1 MTINKFQGKTEEEAV
16 EKAKKELGEKVV
28 ILNVKQIKPKGF
40 FQSFKKPIYEVTA
53 ALEEEEKK
61 VNPLQ
66 AINAPMRMHEKINV
80 AADEKISL
88 NASVQEPNV
97 LPEMKLQL
105 QNSDEVSKVAS
116 VAAKANVVEKNPI
129 EERLETLQNFLEKQL
144 AAEEKEKLNKMTSPG
159 EKIKEAPEKEE
170 GFKFVKMIYEILLDN
185 EVNEKYVNQ
194 IIDEIEKI
202 MRNGSSVDYILS
214 NVYQKMIL
222 KFGQPKTI
230 SMAKDN
236 LPKVVFFIGPTGVGK
251 TTTIAKLASK
261 YKLEMGKKVSL
272 LTADTYRIAAAEQL
286 RTYANIL
293 DTPLSIIYSAEE
305 MNETIQQ
312 DEDYDLILID
322 TAGFSHK
329 SDAQRV
335 DMQHLIESLDKK
347 YEKEV
352 FLVVSATTKYKDLLE
367 ITDTY
372 KQITDYKIIFTKLD
386 ETTSYGNILNIKL
399 YANVDLSY
407 TTNGQNVPDDI
418 EVFNTQKIVKQLLG
432 GK

>member
-1 MTINKFQGKTEEEAV
+1 MTINKFQGKTEEEAI
-16 EKAKKELGEKVV
+16 EKAKQELGENAVV
-28 ILNVKQIKPKGF
+28 LNVKVIKPKGL
-40 FQSFKKPIYEVTA
+40 FQSFKHPVYEVTA

-66 AINAPMRMHEKINV
+66 ALNAPMRMHEKINV
-80 AADEKISL
+80 AADEKIDIAPPEAKKEAA
-88 NASVQEPNV
+88 NI
-97 LPEMKLQL
+97 LPEMQVK
-105 QNSDEVSKVAS
+105 EVINAIEANAK
-116 VAAKANVVEKNPI
+116 AAKPVEKDPI

-144 AAEEKEKLNKMTSPG
+144 SIEEKEKHTSEPG
-159 EKIKEAPEKEE
+159 ESVQDTPEKEE
-170 GFKFVKMIYEILLDN
+170 GFKFIKMIYEILLDN

-202 MRNGSSVDYILS
+202 MRSGSSVDYILS

-230 SMAKDN
+230 SMTKDGT
-236 LPKVVFFIGPTGVGK
+236 PKVVFFIGPTGVGK
-251 TTTIAKLASK
+251 TTTIAKIASK
-261 YKLEMGKKVSL
+261 YKLEYGKKVAF

-305 MNETIQQ
+305 MNEIIEKE
-312 DEDYDLILID
+312 EDYDLILID
-322 TAGFSHK
+322 TAGFSHRN
-329 SDAQRV
+329 DTQRK
-335 DMQHLIESLDKK
+335 DMQEMIESLDKR

-399 YANVDLSY
+399 YADVDLSY